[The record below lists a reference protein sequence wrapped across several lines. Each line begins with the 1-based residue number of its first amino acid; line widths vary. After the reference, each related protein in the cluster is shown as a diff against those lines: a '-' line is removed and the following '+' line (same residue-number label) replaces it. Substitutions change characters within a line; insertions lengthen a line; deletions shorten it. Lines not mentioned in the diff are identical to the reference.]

1 MRRLHSRRRGRLR
14 SLAAVLA
21 ALAFPAIAFAQSA
34 SPPPARPPSGDAIA
48 GFTIEAARRFDI
60 PAAWIDALIRVE
72 SASDPRAVSAAGAL
86 GLMQVMP
93 TTWAGE
99 RERYGL
105 GRDPFD
111 PHDNI
116 IAGTAFLRAMRDRYG
131 VGGMLAAYNA
141 GPGRYEDY
149 RLRGRPLPP
158 ETVAYVAQLAPM
170 MGDGAATIPGAQP
183 LPDPLAW
190 ARAALFSARGLNAP
204 AARTDGAGDA
214 ANPPPSGQPSNDT
227 GAVPV
232 ATIEPPSTGLFIP
245 PSGQRT
251 P

>member
-1 MRRLHSRRRGRLR
+1 MARLSDRRRGRR
-14 SLAAVLA
+14 RMLATILA
-21 ALAFPAIAFAQSA
+21 LLALLALPAMALARPAGSSSPDGGIAA
-34 SPPPARPPSGDAIA
+34 
-48 GFTIEAARRFDI
+48 FTVEAARRFDI
-60 PAAWIDALIRVE
+60 PATWIDALIRVE
-72 SASDPRAVSAAGAL
+72 SGGDRHAVSAAGAL

-93 TTWAGE
+93 ATWAGE

-111 PHDNI
+111 SHDNI
-116 IAGTAFLRAMRDRYG
+116 IAGAAFLAEMRDRYG
-131 VGGMLAAYNA
+131 VGGMLEAYNA

-190 ARAALFSARGLNAP
+190 TRAALFSARGLNAP
-204 AARTDGAGDA
+204 AARKDGADDT
-214 ANPPPSGQPSNDT
+214 ANPPSSGQPSNDT

>member
-1 MRRLHSRRRGRLR
+1 MRQLRSPRCGRLR
-14 SLAAVLA
+14 PLAAVLA
-21 ALAFPAIAFAQSA
+21 TLAFPAMAFAQSA
-34 SPPPARPPSGDAIA
+34 SPAPSRPPTGDAIA
-48 GFTIEAARRFDI
+48 DFTVEAARRFDI

-72 SASDPRAVSAAGAL
+72 SGGDPRAVSAAGAL

-116 IAGTAFLRAMRDRYG
+116 VAGTAFLSAMRDRYG

-190 ARAALFSARGLNAP
+190 TRAALFSARGLNAP

-214 ANPPPSGQPSNDT
+214 ANLPSNGPPSN
-227 GAVPV
+227 GASASPT
-232 ATIEPPSTGLFIP
+232 APTLPPSTGLFIP

>member
-1 MRRLHSRRRGRLR
+1 MGRQRSPRRGRLR
-14 SLAAVLA
+14 PLAAVLA
-21 ALAFPAIAFAQSA
+21 ALAFPAIALAQ
-34 SPPPARPPSGDAIA
+34 PAAPTPSSQPDSDEIA
-48 GFTIEAARRFDI
+48 GFTVEAARRFDI

-72 SASDPRAVSAAGAL
+72 SGGDPRAVSPAGAL

-93 TTWAGE
+93 ATWAGE
-99 RERYGL
+99 REHYGL

-116 IAGTAFLRAMRDRYG
+116 IAGTAFLAEMRDRYG

-141 GPGRYEDY
+141 GPRRYEDY
-149 RLRGRPLPP
+149 RLRGRPLPS
-158 ETVAYVAQLAPM
+158 ETVAYVAQLTPM
-170 MGDGAATIPGAQP
+170 IGDGATGKPP
-183 LPDPLAW
+183 PDPLAW
-190 ARAALFSARGLNAP
+190 TRAALFSARSFDAP

-214 ANPPPSGQPSNDT
+214 ANPPPSGHPSTET

-232 ATIEPPSTGLFIP
+232 AVIEPPSTGLFIP
-245 PSGQRT
+245 PSGQRK

>member
-1 MRRLHSRRRGRLR
+1 M
-14 SLAAVLA
+14 
-21 ALAFPAIAFAQSA
+21 AFAQSA
-34 SPPPARPPSGDAIA
+34 SPAPARPLTGDAIA
-48 GFTIEAARRFDI
+48 GFTVEAAVRFDI
-60 PAAWIDALIRVE
+60 PAAWINALIRVE
-72 SASDPRAVSAAGAL
+72 SGGDPRAVSAAGAL

-99 RERYGL
+99 RERFGL

-111 PHDNI
+111 AHDNI

-131 VGGMLAAYNA
+131 VDGMLAAYNA

-158 ETVAYVAQLAPM
+158 ETMAYVAQLMPVIGESAS
-170 MGDGAATIPGAQP
+170 TIPGARL

-190 ARAALFSARGLNAP
+190 TRAALFSARGLNAP
-204 AARTDGAGDA
+204 AARTDGADDT
-214 ANPPPSGQPSNDT
+214 ANPPSSGQPSTDT
-227 GAVPV
+227 AAV
-232 ATIEPPSTGLFIP
+232 IEPPSTGLFIP